1 MSYVSV
7 RNLSLNYP
15 LYQRAASAVGA
26 PAVHTGAESNE
37 HGGSRN
43 ETLIRRAD
51 GSVSGVRALCNVSFE
66 AASGDR
72 VAIIGENGSGKTS
85 LLQVLAGIYTP
96 DAGEV
101 IIEGRT
107 TSVVNINLGMNLEA
121 SGHKNIT
128 LRGLAVG
135 QTREAV
141 EAKRAEIAAFSGLG
155 DFLDL
160 PVEAYS
166 AGMRMRLN
174 FAIATA
180 FKPDVLILDEWLS
193 AGDTAFR
200 RKATERMRSF
210 VDQAGILILASHSRS
225 LMETTCNRAIW
236 LDYGAVRAE
245 GPVAAIA
252 AVYDEEMARRQLDR
266 DARAAAELEV
276 AFAYAESSGLPAAQD
291 SGSTSSNPLM
301 RFVAGLRCFFAWPF
315 R

>member
-7 RNLSLNYP
+7 RNLFLNYP
-15 LYQRAASAVGA
+15 LYQRAPSQGGA
-26 PAVHTGAESNE
+26 PAVPTGSEVAD
-37 HGGSRN
+37 HGGGRN
-43 ETLIRRAD
+43 ETLIRRGD
-51 GSVSGVRALCNVSFE
+51 GSVIGVRALCDVSFE
-66 AASGDR
+66 AVSGDR

-101 IIEGRT
+101 VIEGRT

-121 SGHKNIT
+121 TGHKNIT

-160 PVEAYS
+160 PVETYS

-200 RKATERMRSF
+200 RKATDRMRTF

-236 LDYGAVRAE
+236 LDYGTIRAE
-245 GPVAAIA
+245 GEVEAVAAA
-252 AVYDEEMARRQLDR
+252 YDEEMARRQVDR

-276 AFAYAESSGLPAAQD
+276 ALAHAEAAALQAQSEAASISANSWSNFFIGL
-291 SGSTSSNPLM
+291 M
-301 RFVAGLRCFFAWPF
+301 KRLRG